1 EEQLARLAVRES
13 ADTDVAEARYRIAAW
28 RRARETVAAQMAAL
42 EKLRRGHQLGEID
55 LSDLLLGERMVHDA
69 FRIEAEARAEA
80 MRAITKLR
88 IDSHELWLE
97 D

>member
-1 EEQLARLAVRES
+1 MHELEDPALRDDALANA
-13 ADTDVAEARYRIAAW
+13 
-28 RRARETVAAQMAAL
+28 
-42 EKLRRGHQLGEID
+42 
-55 LSDLLLGERMVHDA
+55 DLLLGERMVHDA
-69 FRIEAEARAEA
+69 FRSEAGARAEA